1 VFCTYRTCSDQ
12 CVEVT
17 EALQWIALSRPDVV
31 LQTKSTKPESISRG
45 LLPSGS
51 AMVVFQ
57 AKAWRTEWARVH
69 DRTISNSDVEF
80 LDVGSG
86 DGSVLLTVSVVTA
99 GPDGPWRV
107 AGIEHTPGVHATSI
121 EWLTRVGRE
130 CPMMSDAVADIQR
143 NIFCR
148 DATSSA
154 DPHVVRSFGE
164 ADVIFINNLCFGA
177 TLQTGGRTINMQLT
191 DSMMK
196 FCTVKATPTLIITT
210 AALTGVND
218 RTLMVLHGNLLAQVG
233 SFEIDRSGYN
243 WGREGVPLTLYMHTI
258 TRGPSPGQ

>member
-1 VFCTYRTCSDQ
+1 
-12 CVEVT
+12 
-17 EALQWIALSRPDVV
+17 LQWIALSRPDVV
-31 LQTKSTKPESISRG
+31 LQTNSRKPESISRG

-51 AMVVFQ
+51 ATVVFQ
-57 AKAWRTEWARVH
+57 AQKWRTEWARVH
-69 DRTISNSDVEF
+69 DRLISNSNVEF

-86 DGSVLLTVSVVTA
+86 DASVLLTVSVVTA

-107 AGIEHTPGVHATSI
+107 SGIEHTPGVHATSI
-121 EWLTRVGRE
+121 EWLTRIGRE
-130 CPMMSDAVADIQR
+130 CPVMSDAVADIQR
-143 NIFCR
+143 KIFCR
-148 DATSSA
+148 DATSSTDA
-154 DPHVVRSFGE
+154 QVVRCFGE

-177 TLQTGGRTINMQLT
+177 TLKTGGRTINMQLT
-191 DSMMK
+191 DSMLK

-243 WGREGVPLTLYMHTI
+243 WGREGMPLTLYMHTI
-258 TRGPSPGQ
+258 TRATSHEQSSGE